1 MMKRED
7 IIHFG
12 AGPASLPSDVLAT
25 AAAALQNYDDTGL
38 WVHLIRVA
46 LCHWIPCIAMLT
58 SPRGVAEHS
67 HRSGLA
73 ANILATMKADLANF
87 LDIPPS
93 YDILIMQGASN
104 TPVSCLPWID
114 NLKAEVL
121 ASLTRRSTIVYQYGS
136 RGRGKRYW
144 KIKGLGSM
152 GRRSAKMIW

>member
-38 WVHLIRVA
+38 
-46 LCHWIPCIAMLT
+46 
-58 SPRGVAEHS
+58 GVAEHS

-93 YDILIMQGASN
+93 YDILIMQGGGSGQFDATIYNSISIWVERQRQEILKN
-104 TPVSCLPWID
+104 TGIGVNGKEISEDDMVKELRQKVESELRLD
-114 NLKAEVL
+114 YLV
-121 ASLTRRSTIVYQYGS
+121 TGS
-136 RGRGKRYW
+136 KVP
-144 KIKGLGSM
+144 
-152 GRRSAKMIW
+152 